1 MSTTFGI
8 VIKDGKE
15 LVNLPQDWD
24 YIDILSLEGEEGI
37 EIVEVFFRGSFG
49 GIWENPLAQ
58 FLPKETKVYALD
70 NTAQGIYTI
79 GDLLKEE

>member
-8 VIKDGKE
+8 IIKDGDE
-15 LVNLPQDWD
+15 LLDLPQTEDVLNIEESD
-24 YIDILSLEGEEGI
+24 DID
-37 EIVEVFFRGSFG
+37 IVEVYFRGNFG
-49 GIWENPLAQ
+49 GGYWVNKLAQ

-79 GDLLKEE
+79 GDIVETF

>member
-8 VIKDGKE
+8 IIKYGRE
-15 LVNLPQDWD
+15 LVNLPQDGD
-24 YIDILSLEGEEGI
+24 YLDVESLEEEEYI
-37 EIVEVFFRGSFG
+37 EVVEVYFRGSFG
-49 GIWENPLAQ
+49 GMWLNPLAR